1 MPRDQCDTYGLCG
14 AYGICIISQSPVCQ
28 CLKGFK
34 HKSGGYVD
42 WSKGC
47 VRNKPLN
54 YSRQDGFMKF
64 TELKLPDATPSW
76 VSKSMN
82 LKESREGCLENSFC
96 MAYTNSDIRG
106 GGSGC
111 AMWFGD
117 LIDMRSFPDGGQDLY
132 IRMSASELGIR
143 SLV

>member
-1 MPRDQCDTYGLCG
+1 MVLSLDGLFLEAEVVG
-14 AYGICIISQSPVCQ
+14 TQIRWPTQPNKPIN
-28 CLKGFK
+28 
-34 HKSGGYVD
+34 YVD

-82 LKESREGCLENSFC
+82 LKECREKCLENSSC
-96 MAYTNSDIRG
+96 MAYTNSDITR

-111 AMWFGD
+111 VMWFGD
-117 LIDMRSFPDGGQDLY
+117 LIDMRNFQDGGQDLY
-132 IRMSASELGIR
+132 IRMSASELGGIGL
-143 SLV
+143 LVYVAP